1 MNMNNF
7 GKTVGRY
14 APSPSGIL
22 HLGNLS
28 TTLLAW
34 LDVRASGGKLLFRLE
49 DLDPQRS
56 SFERSKRIY
65 DDIKLLGLDWDEGW
79 SPENGSEFAQSSRT
93 ALYEDAFEQL
103 KKRDAVYPCYCSRSR
118 RLSGERCD
126 CRSLTSVQRN
136 ELERRGIH
144 PAWKIRV
151 PDRRI
156 EFSDLHYGRQS
167 VDLADGGD
175 FIIKRADGVFAYQLA
190 VSFDDMDMNVTRVVR
205 GRDLLGST
213 ARQIWLIGEL
223 GGTAP
228 VYCHAPLVLAEE
240 SRKMSKRFGDLSMD
254 VLRKSRSPED
264 IIGLLAGMLKLRA
277 DGTPV
282 SAAELLS
289 DFDWQRIPRDDIFF
303 SET

>member
-1 MNMNNF
+1 MNMSDL

-56 SFERSKRIY
+56 SLERSKRIY
-65 DDIKLLGLDWDEGW
+65 DDIKYLGLDWDEGW

-93 ALYEDAFEQL
+93 ALYEDAFRQL

-126 CRSLTSVQRN
+126 CRSLTAMQRR
-136 ELERRGIH
+136 ELEQRGIH
-144 PAWKIRV
+144 PAWKIHV
-151 PDRRI
+151 PDRHI
-156 EFSDLHYGRQS
+156 DFCDLHYGQQS
-167 VDLADGGD
+167 VALADGGD

-223 GGTAP
+223 GGNAP
-228 VYCHAPLVLAEE
+228 EYCHAPLILTDE

-254 VLRKSRSPED
+254 VLREAHSPEE
-264 IIGLLAGMLKLRA
+264 IIGLLAGMLRLRA
-277 DGTPV
+277 DTSPRNP
-282 SAAELLS
+282 SELLP
-289 DFDWQRIPRDDIFF
+289 DFDWQRVPQDDIFF
-303 SET
+303 SEP